1 MPLSNKAA
9 LRALLPYKEQR
20 AGRVGMAVGR
30 WARAGRVTSDPGQRE
45 TRRGGRHGATGDAAR
60 RGGRRAPGRA
70 GDGRTTRG
78 GRRARKRG
86 RCRAATHG
94 RQDGRLPS
102 FFCAQRAF
110 GKKPPG
116 IAAKPRF
123 PPGNRAPGA
132 SLPSALRGRVD
143 CPAGI
148 RAQNSSRQHF
158 LPASPRGKSQ
168 PSEKLAIITRRGLF
182 SRGPKTSDACRQEYA
197 LGRCL
202 AKTPEEEHKAIRS
215 PRIKIPLGKV
225 RS

>member
-1 MPLSNKAA
+1 MRSCHIKSRGRGGSEWRSGGG
-9 LRALLPYKEQR
+9 LRAE
-20 AGRVGMAVGR
+20 
-30 WARAGRVTSDPGQRE
+30 RVT
-45 TRRGGRHGATGDAAR
+45 
-60 RGGRRAPGRA
+60 GGRRGVGGERENA
-70 GDGRTTRG
+70 DGAERQRTDDKMGACRHFS
-78 GRRARKRG
+78 ARKELL
-86 RCRAATHG
+86 A
-94 RQDGRLPS
+94 
-102 FFCAQRAF
+102 
-110 GKKPPG
+110 KKPPG

-123 PPGNRAPGA
+123 PPGNRAPRA

-202 AKTPEEEHKAIRS
+202 AKTPEEEHKAITS

>member
-1 MPLSNKAA
+1 MSYAP
-9 LRALLPYKEQR
+9 
-20 AGRVGMAVGR
+20 
-30 WARAGRVTSDPGQRE
+30 
-45 TRRGGRHGATGDAAR
+45 TGDAAR
-60 RGGRRAPGRA
+60 RAARGNGRYGAAGRVA
-70 GDGRTTRG
+70 
-78 GRRARKRG
+78 
-86 RCRAATHG
+86 RAASAKT
-94 RQDGRLPS
+94 RTVQRSSARATRWALAVRFLRAKS
-102 FFCAQRAF
+102 FWP
-110 GKKPPG
+110 KKPPG

-123 PPGNRAPGA
+123 PPGNRAPRA

-168 PSEKLAIITRRGLF
+168 PPEKLAIITRRGLF

-202 AKTPEEEHKAIRS
+202 AKTPEEEHKAITS

>member
-30 WARAGRVTSDPGQRE
+30 WAPGRAGD
-45 TRRGGRHGATGDAAR
+45 GRTTR

-132 SLPSALRGRVD
+132 SLPSALRGGAD

-148 RAQNSSRQHF
+148 RAQNSPRQHF
-158 LPASPRGKSQ
+158 LPASPRRKPR
-168 PSEKLAIITRRGLF
+168 PSEKLAAITRGGLF
-182 SRGPKTSDACRQEYA
+182 SRGPKTSDACCQECA
-197 LGRCL
+197 PGRCL
-202 AKTPEEEHKAIRS
+202 AKTPRGAQRHDEPANQR
-215 PRIKIPLGKV
+215 PL
-225 RS
+225 